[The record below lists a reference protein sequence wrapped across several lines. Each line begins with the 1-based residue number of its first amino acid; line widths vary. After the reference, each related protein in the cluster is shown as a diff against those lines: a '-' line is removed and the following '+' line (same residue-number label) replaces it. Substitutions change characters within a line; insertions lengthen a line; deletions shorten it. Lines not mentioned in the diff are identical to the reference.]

1 MLTDSTRSVRPCTTK
16 RSFVVCE
23 LPPLVAGTAVPVSCC
38 RERRVLR
45 RLAEPDGSQG
55 ASADYEVAV
64 GQQQERNSFGRRDE
78 PEPGPTACVES
89 TWSSSSRRVLRAS
102 AGVRVVR
109 RTRERLPGR
118 GKRPSDRRL
127 RPSCGDPFS
136 CIAFVPGRE
145 PGAGPSPCLYSEI

>member
-1 MLTDSTRSVRPCTTK
+1 M
-16 RSFVVCE
+16 
-23 LPPLVAGTAVPVSCC
+23 
-38 RERRVLR
+38 LR
-45 RLAEPDGSQG
+45 RLAGPDGSQG
-55 ASADYEVAV
+55 ASADNEVAV
-64 GQQQERNSFGRRDE
+64 GQQQERESFGRRDE

-109 RTRERLPGR
+109 RTRESSRW
-118 GKRPSDRRL
+118 KRPSDRRL

-145 PGAGPSPCLYSEI
+145 PGAGPSPCLFSRGIGLLFCVCPLP